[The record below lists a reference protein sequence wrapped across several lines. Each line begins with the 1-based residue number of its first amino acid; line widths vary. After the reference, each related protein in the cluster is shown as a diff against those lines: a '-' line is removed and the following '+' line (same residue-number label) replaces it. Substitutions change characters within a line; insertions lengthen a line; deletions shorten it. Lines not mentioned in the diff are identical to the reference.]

1 MSPLLWSAWFG
12 HLEALRKLINA
23 GANNEARNR
32 VSAAPNPT
40 TCALQPP
47 SAPHPTPRY
56 VVYLLWRTV
65 AATATTMVQ
74 FRCFMN
80 VALSQNGS

>member
-32 VSAAPNPT
+32 VNIAA
-40 TCALQPP
+40 QPMP
-47 SAPHPTPRY
+47 GRCC
-56 VVYLLWRTV
+56 VYLLWRTV
-65 AATATTMVQ
+65 AATATTMIQ